1 MANHRDTFGLSCA
14 LVTPF
19 GADGRCDIAL
29 FVEHAR
35 SRISRGCS
43 SVTVFGTTGEGASIG
58 IGERHAMLA
67 GLKAA
72 GFDFRRE
79 VIVCCAASAIEDVVA
94 QIEVALSFDCRAI
107 LMPPPF
113 YFKGVADDGLF
124 AWYSACFE
132 RVGRGMR
139 DVILYHIPSVTG
151 IPLPP
156 ALIERLKRTFP
167 AIVDGVKDSGGD
179 WDYSSALLRRNPDL
193 TILIGDERHLAQSIP
208 LGGGGAIS
216 GMSNIVPEVLLRMIE
231 SGTPDPRIDPMV
243 VELLR
248 HPVTPGI
255 KALTAHVSGEDGWR
269 AARPPLKALDDGQ
282 ARALTRTF
290 DTLFGQDLAREARA
304 VA

>member
-1 MANHRDTFGLSCA
+1 MANHRDTFGLSSA

-19 GADGRCDIAL
+19 DADGRCDIAL
-29 FVEHAR
+29 FVDHAR
-35 SRISRGCS
+35 SRIARGCS

-58 IGERHAMLA
+58 TDERHAMLA

-94 QIEVALSFDCRAI
+94 QIEIALSFDCRAI

-113 YFKGVADDGLF
+113 YFKNIADEGIF

-132 RVGRGMR
+132 RVGRRMR

-151 IPLPP
+151 IALPP
-156 ALIERLKRTFP
+156 AIIERLKRAFP
-167 AIVDGVKDSGGD
+167 AIIAGVKDSGGD
-179 WDYSSALLRRNPDL
+179 WDYSSALLRQNPDL
-193 TILIGDERHLAQSIP
+193 TILIGDERHLARSIP

-216 GMSNIVPEVLLRMIE
+216 GMSNVIPEVLLEMIR
-231 SGTPDPRIDPMV
+231 SGTPDPRIEPMV
-243 VELLR
+243 DELLR

-255 KALTAHVSGEDGWR
+255 KVLTAHVSGEESWR
-269 AARPPLKALDDGQ
+269 GAKPPLRALDDGQ
-282 ARALTRTF
+282 ALALTRTF
-290 DTLFGQDLAREARA
+290 DDLFGQELARDARA